1 MGFWRLSAPN
11 PTRSGGY
18 RYREVAVDATAEW
31 KENRPTRGAR
41 ALQLGELWEYR
52 ELVLFLALRDFKA
65 KYKQAVFGIGWA
77 VIQPIAGVVVFTI
90 VFRHFAG
97 VPSDGIP
104 YVIFALL
111 GFVVWSYFAASL
123 GDASTSL
130 VTNAALVTKVY
141 FPRIAAPVAALLPGL
156 VQLGLGL
163 VLVVCL
169 MAYYGITPGI
179 NAAMFPLVVVGAVV
193 VALGTGLLFAALNVK
208 YRDVGNVLG
217 LLMQLWLLASPVAYP
232 SSLVPDD
239 WRWVFALNPMV
250 GVLDAARWSL
260 VDAPA
265 PGLDLLASAG
275 SALVLLAIGLVYFQR
290 AERQFADLI

>member
-1 MGFWRLSAPN
+1 VSIG
-11 PTRSGGY
+11 
-18 RYREVAVDATAEW
+18 ATAEW
-31 KENRPTRGAR
+31 KENRPTGGFR
-41 ALQLGELWEYR
+41 ALRLRELWDYR

-65 KYKQAVFGIGWA
+65 KYKQAVFGVSWA
-77 VIQPIAGVVVFTI
+77 VVQPVAGVLVFTI
-90 VFRHFAG
+90 VFRHLAG

-111 GFVVWSYFAASL
+111 GFTVWSYFAASL
-123 GDASTSL
+123 GAASTSL

-156 VQLGLGL
+156 VQLGIGL
-163 VLVVCL
+163 ALVVAL
-169 MAYYGITPGI
+169 MAYYGIVPGL
-179 NAAMFPLVVVGAVV
+179 NAAFFPLIAVGAIV

-208 YRDVGNVLG
+208 YRDVGNIVG

-239 WRWVFALNPMV
+239 WRWVYALNPMV

-265 PGLDLLASAG
+265 PGTDVLASGAT
-275 SALVLLAIGLVYFQR
+275 ALVLLVIGVVYFQR
-290 AERQFADLI
+290 TERQFADLI